1 MYGKEEHTIRT
12 QCGGENV
19 VVNNATQQQQEKVFK
34 KILSPEPI
42 MVKSSILN
50 EEKSPFLHG
59 KSMKLIILIF
69 FFFIFRG
76 ILSKIHD
83 FFDIDDVYSNTM
95 IAWLGVIILLWVALP
110 NDLSSLKKTEAEKQM
125 YKLRKSSKGFMT
137 YFTFGFI
144 TLAIITGIVL

>member
-1 MYGKEEHTIRT
+1 MYGKEDHTIRT

-83 FFDIDDVYSNTM
+83 FFDIDDV
-95 IAWLGVIILLWVALP
+95 
-110 NDLSSLKKTEAEKQM
+110 
-125 YKLRKSSKGFMT
+125 
-137 YFTFGFI
+137 
-144 TLAIITGIVL
+144 